1 MKHILI
7 LIITCIFFTGVSTAQ
22 KSDLVGSWLMTKA
35 EVAGEIQTPYFVTE
49 FNEDGKMLVMG
60 MDIGTWEYNKNTN
73 SIAMKSEFDKE
84 GMFGHYYVYNL
95 QAIK

>member
-1 MKHILI
+1 M
-7 LIITCIFFTGVSTAQ
+7 STAQ

-49 FNEDGKMLVMG
+49 FNVDGKMLVMG
-60 MDIGTWEYNKNTN
+60 MDIGTWEYNKNNN
-73 SIAMKSEFDKE
+73 SIAMKSEFDKK